1 MNKARGCFIAFI
13 VIFIS
18 GLLIALIVAFPL
30 MRSSSQQQNE
40 QQQEGTQQ
48 SDPSVTTYKGGGS
61 GNYLFLGVDARGDLK
76 EFSGRTDTIII
87 LHVSGFGKKD
97 VLISIPR
104 DTRVKL
110 EGHGNAK
117 INAAYVYGGKD
128 MLKQEIYELT
138 GIGIS
143 RTMLVNFEGFKNLV
157 DALGGVTITVDEPM
171 HDPLSGADF
180 EPGTY
185 LMDGEMALA
194 FSRCRKTSQ
203 GDFDRVDRQKYLLG
217 ELMKQKLNASI
228 IGKAPQLL
236 GILNEYTKSD
246 FSTFDYLKLA
256 TILLLSDRDFI
267 QVTIPGKSQTID
279 GVSYVISH
287 EEQVK
292 EFLSDYLK

>member
-13 VIFIS
+13 VVFIV

-30 MRSSSQQQNE
+30 MRSSSQGQNE

-48 SDPSVTTYKGGGS
+48 EGPSGTTYKGGGS
-61 GNYLFLGVDARGDLK
+61 NNYLFLGVDARGNLK

-87 LHVSGFGKKD
+87 LHISGFGKKD

-117 INAAYVYGGKD
+117 INAAYVYGGED

-138 GIGIS
+138 GISVS

-194 FSRCRKTSQ
+194 FSRCRQTSQ

-228 IGKAPQLL
+228 IGKSPQLL

-267 QVTIPGKSQTID
+267 QVTIPGKSQTIE
-279 GVSYVISH
+279 GVSYVISD

-292 EFLSDYLK
+292 EFLSEYLN

>member
-13 VIFIS
+13 VIFIL

-30 MRSSSQQQNE
+30 MRGSSQQQNE
-40 QQQEGTQQ
+40 QQADSPGA
-48 SDPSVTTYKGGGS
+48 VFKGGGS
-61 GNYLFLGVDARGDLK
+61 NNYLFLGVDARGDLK

-87 LHVSGFGKKD
+87 LHISGLGKKD

-117 INAAYVYGGKD
+117 INAAYVYGGED
-128 MLKQEIYELT
+128 MLRQEIYELT
-138 GIGIS
+138 GIGIRS
-143 RTMLVNFEGFKNLV
+143 TMLVNFEGFKNLI
-157 DALGGVTITVDEPM
+157 DALGGVTLTVDEPM

-180 EPGTY
+180 DPGTY

-236 GILNEYTKSD
+236 GIMNEYTKSD
-246 FSTFDYLKLA
+246 FSTFDYVKLA
-256 TILLLSDRDFI
+256 SILLLSDRDFI
-267 QVTIPGKSQTID
+267 QITIPGKSQTID
-279 GVSYVISH
+279 GVSYVISD
-287 EEQVK
+287 EAQVK
-292 EFLSDYLK
+292 EFLSEYLN